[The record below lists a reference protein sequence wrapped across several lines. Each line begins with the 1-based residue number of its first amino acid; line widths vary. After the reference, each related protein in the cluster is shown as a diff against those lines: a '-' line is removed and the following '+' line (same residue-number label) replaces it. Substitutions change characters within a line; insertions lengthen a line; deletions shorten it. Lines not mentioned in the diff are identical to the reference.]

1 MTISD
6 NILDRARKAGPA
18 LAAADAE
25 SAALGHL
32 SDQAWASLQEIGI
45 LRALQ
50 PKRWGGG
57 EVPFADYL
65 ATVVEVGRHSP
76 AAGWIASVVG
86 VHPWQIALF
95 DERAQDEL
103 WGADPGLV
111 VASSYTPTGKL
122 EPVEGG
128 FTVSG
133 RWSFS
138 SGSHHADAIILGGI
152 AGTREFDGKEYG
164 NFTAVIL
171 DKADYRIENT
181 WHTAGLQA
189 TGSNDIV
196 VDPVFVPAYRSQ
208 SHLDYTYGL
217 GTPLPGQARNDGALY
232 RLPWAVVFGAII
244 AAGAVGAAKGLVDL
258 WTDETRTRRTN
269 YGGVLRDEP
278 VVQHSLAKVTWAVD
292 AAELKL
298 QRAAVALAELAEA
311 GAIPSQEQRAFYRWD
326 VAHAAQVA
334 VDEVVSLMRTASGR
348 TAYVDHPLHRKF
360 QDLMAAIGHA
370 FLVDEPL
377 GNAYAGRKLGATNIP
392 EVHL

>member
-1 MTISD
+1 MS
-6 NILDRARKAGPA
+6 ILDNARKAGPE

-25 SAALGHL
+25 SAALGYL
-32 SDQAWASLQEIGI
+32 SDPAWAALQEIGV

-50 PKRWGGG
+50 PRRWGGG
-57 EVPFADYL
+57 EVPLAEYL
-65 ATVVEVGRHSP
+65 ATVVEIGRHSP
-76 AAGWIASVVG
+76 AAGWVASVVG

-95 DERAQDEL
+95 DELAQDEL
-103 WGADPGLV
+103 WGDDPARV
-111 VASSYTPTGKL
+111 IASSYTPTGKL
-122 EPVEGG
+122 VPVDGG

-152 AGTREFDGKEYG
+152 AGTREFDGTEYG
-164 NFTAVIL
+164 NFTSVIV
-171 DKADYRIENT
+171 DKKDYRIENT

-196 VDPVFVPAYRSQ
+196 VDPVFVPAHRSQ

-217 GTPLPGQARNDGALY
+217 GTPLPGQARNGGALY

-244 AAGAVGAAKGLVDL
+244 AAGAVGAAKGLVDV
-258 WTDETRTRRTN
+258 WTAETRSRRTN

-278 VVQHSLAKVTWAVD
+278 GVQNSLAKATWAVD

-298 QRAAVALAELAEA
+298 QRAAIKLTELAEA

-326 VAHAAQVA
+326 VAHAAQVV
-334 VDEVVSLMRTASGR
+334 VDELVLLMRTASGR
-348 TAYVDHPLHRKF
+348 TAYVDHPLHRRL
-360 QDLMAAIGHA
+360 QDVMAAIGHA

-377 GNAYAGRKLGATNIP
+377 GGAYAGRRLGASNVP